1 MGSTAHLIACGA
13 DEGCL
18 ERARQRLAEM
28 ERRWSRF
35 IPDSELCRVN
45 AGAGRT
51 VRVSRDTAQVVQRC
65 IEAWRLTGG
74 LFDPTVLT
82 AVESAGYDRTFE
94 EVTDRPSPSAPA
106 HTRRSPGCGGIR
118 VTVDDLG
125 GTVRLPEGVGLDL
138 GGIGKGYAA
147 DQVVHEMRQ
156 QGAEGACVNLGGDV
170 RVSGTSPD
178 GAEWAVGVTDPFG
191 DTDRDTDRTDDSD
204 DTEDMDD
211 LVVLAVGEGA
221 VTTSSRMRRRWRRGA
236 HEMHHLIDPR
246 TGEPART
253 GLAAVTVVAAEAHWA
268 EILAKSALVAGRQ
281 AGTRLLESLGLAALL
296 VTDAG
301 DLVRVGEMEGH
312 ERWTTSSGG
321 TSRAPVG

>member
-1 MGSTAHLIACGA
+1 MGSTAHLMVHGA
-13 DEGCL
+13 DDGCL
-18 ERARQRLAEM
+18 QRARERLEEM

-35 IPDSELCRVN
+35 LPDSELCRIN
-45 AGAGRT
+45 AGAGAP
-51 VRVSRDTAQVVQRC
+51 VRVSVDTAEVVRRC

-74 LFDPTVLT
+74 LFDPTVLA

-94 EVTDRPSPSAPA
+94 KVSDRPDSSAPVRA
-106 HTRRSPGCGGIR
+106 TPSPGCGGTR

-125 GTVRLPEGVGLDL
+125 GTVRLPAGVGIDL

-147 DQVVHEMRQ
+147 DQVVYEMRLW
-156 QGAEGACVNLGGDV
+156 GADGACVNLGGDV

-178 GAEWAVGVTDPFG
+178 GADWSVGVADPFG
-191 DTDRDTDRTDDSD
+191 DPHDSHDSD
-204 DTEDMDD
+204 DQGD

-221 VTTSSRMRRRWRRGA
+221 VATSSRMRRRWRRGD

-268 EILAKSALVAGRQ
+268 EILAKSALVAGRE
-281 AGTRLLESLGLAALL
+281 AGTRLLEAHGLAALL
-296 VTDAG
+296 VTDTG
-301 DLVRVGEMEGH
+301 GLVRVGEMEGH
-312 ERWTTSSGG
+312 ERWTRSSGG

>member
-1 MGSTAHLIACGA
+1 MGSTVHLIAHGA
-13 DEGCL
+13 DDGCL
-18 ERARQRLAEM
+18 ERARERLEEM

-35 IPDSELCRVN
+35 LADSELCRVN

-51 VRVSRDTAQVVQRC
+51 VRVSVDTAQVVRRC

-74 LFDPTVLT
+74 LFDPTVLA

-94 EVTDRPSPSAPA
+94 EVTDGPASPVPA
-106 HTRRSPGCGGIR
+106 HTGASPGCGGIR
-118 VTVDDLG
+118 VTVDALG

-147 DQVVHEMRQ
+147 DQVVHEMRK

-178 GAEWAVGVTDPFG
+178 GAAWSVGVTDPFG
-191 DTDRDTDRTDDSD
+191 EPDPDDPDDRA
-204 DTEDMDD
+204 DMDD
-211 LVVLAVGEGA
+211 LVVLAVSDGA
-221 VTTSSRMRRRWRRGA
+221 VATSSRTRRRWRRGT

-268 EILAKSALVAGRQ
+268 EILAKSALVAGRD
-281 AGTRLLESLGLAALL
+281 AGTRLLEAHRLAALL
-296 VTDAG
+296 VTDTG
-301 DLVRVGEMEGH
+301 SLVRVGEMEGH
-312 ERWTTSSGG
+312 ERWTRSSGG
-321 TSRAPVG
+321 TSPAPAG

>member
-1 MGSTAHLIACGA
+1 MGSTAHLIARGA
-13 DEGCL
+13 DDGCL
-18 ERARQRLAEM
+18 ERARERLEEM

-35 IPDSELCRVN
+35 LADSELCRVN

-51 VRVSRDTAQVVQRC
+51 VRVSVDTAQVVRRC

-74 LFDPTVLT
+74 FFDPTVLA

-94 EVTDRPSPSAPA
+94 EVTDAPA
-106 HTRRSPGCGGIR
+106 SPVQEHTSASPGCSGIR
-118 VTVDDLG
+118 VTVDALG

-178 GAEWAVGVTDPFG
+178 GAGWSIGVTDPFG
-191 DTDRDTDRTDDSD
+191 DPDSG
-204 DTEDMDD
+204 EADD

-221 VTTSSRMRRRWRRGA
+221 VATSSRTRRRWRRGTD
-236 HEMHHLIDPR
+236 EMHHLIDPR

-268 EILAKSALVAGRQ
+268 EILAKSALVAGGE
-281 AGTRLLESLGLAALL
+281 AGTSLLESHGLAALL
-296 VTDAG
+296 VTDTG
-301 DLVRVGEMEGH
+301 RLVRVGGMEGH
-312 ERWTTSSGG
+312 ERWTRSSGG
-321 TSRAPVG
+321 TSPAPAG